1 MGNSHRRVEIVTGLA
16 YGTNME
22 KTKKLV
28 LDILATDKRI
38 MSYPPP
44 SVLVKD
50 FNSGSIEIRI
60 LFWIEH
66 FKTWSQIK
74 SDAIE
79 AIDEAFKKEGIQIP
93 LSQEDLTNPGSI
105 SEVKKKD

>member
-1 MGNSHRRVEIVTGLA
+1 M
-16 YGTNME
+16 
-22 KTKKLV
+22 
-28 LDILATDKRI
+28 LDILAADKRI
-38 MSYPPP
+38 MSYPAP

-66 FKTWSQIK
+66 FKFWTQIK

-79 AIDEAFKKEGIQIP
+79 AIDEALKKENIQIP
-93 LSQEDLTNPGSI
+93 FPPEDLNTRSVE
-105 SEVKKKD
+105 SEVKKNK